1 MVSHLAGLNS
11 QCSGRRRESVNPPTS
26 SWERAASAR
35 KRQKRSVP
43 RGWKPGEHGG
53 RGALSGRRAGASC
66 IGSWGLGAKAEQK
79 RRAGRGTQPGRRSIE
94 PLTH

>member
-43 RGWKPGEHGG
+43 RGWKAGEARRPGGAQRKEGWGFVHWELGPGCEGG
-53 RGALSGRRAGASC
+53 AEASC
-66 IGSWGLGAKAEQK
+66 GPRHPTG
-79 RRAGRGTQPGRRSIE
+79 
-94 PLTH
+94 